1 MDRTITNH
9 RAARSILEKGRHGH
23 GPHELGTNWARTG
36 HELGTNR
43 TRTGHEPDT
52 NRTRTGHEL
61 GPRTVCAT
69 PPANESFRRRR
80 ETDPALRSLWP
91 KRPAGLKQVA
101 MPADLVGKRL
111 VAPLRG

>member
-23 GPHELGTNWARTG
+23 GPHELG
-36 HELGTNR
+36 
-43 TRTGHEPDT
+43 T